1 MKSFVRL
8 ETSCAARSV
17 ELYYDHGELDDKLR
31 KEAGVAYI
39 NVALLFQNF
48 SGGPEWRHKGPERTQ
63 PGVPEKVR
71 RRIWLF
77 VLA

>member
-48 SGGPEWRHKGPERTQ
+48 SGGPE
-63 PGVPEKVR
+63 
-71 RRIWLF
+71 
-77 VLA
+77 